1 MKTIIKAA
9 VAIIAAII
17 LMELGFS
24 ACEREAAYNEAAVQI
39 WIERGRPQ
47 AGAILYGSND

>member
-17 LMELGFS
+17 LMEFTFS
-24 ACEREAAYNEAAVQI
+24 ACEREAAYNEAAVQT

-47 AGAILYGSND
+47 TGAILYGSND